1 MLGQTRQTQKKK
13 IYVRVGE
20 PHDALYK
27 DGLREL
33 QDPCV
38 IWRHQC
44 KGGSDGTFFKQHKGH
59 MQLP

>member
-1 MLGQTRQTQKKK
+1 MLGQSRQTQRKRK
-13 IYVRVGE
+13 IIRVGE

-38 IWRHQC
+38 I
-44 KGGSDGTFFKQHKGH
+44 
-59 MQLP
+59 